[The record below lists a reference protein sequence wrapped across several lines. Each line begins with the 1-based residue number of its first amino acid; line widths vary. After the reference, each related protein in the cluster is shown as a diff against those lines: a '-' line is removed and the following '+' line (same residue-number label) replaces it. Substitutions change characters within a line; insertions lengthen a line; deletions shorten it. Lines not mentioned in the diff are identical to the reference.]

1 MLWCVLPN
9 VVMARGYFE
18 GVAHRNDKGWP
29 VTHEHL
35 VHAGG
40 DKDQHDPLSTD
51 YGFVDCAPPDPRLV
65 NVTVEQ
71 VVGEKFVLRWGDLQD
86 SCVRYRGLKHPGRA
100 RVFYH
105 GNYNR
110 RLCSTR
116 LSPTARVQTS
126 VCSTH
131 GTLLRG
137 LCRTRTFTTGYYWR
151 LCSTRLSPTAT
162 SADLRMLHPWNDFFG
177 VYAELERVLTEC

>member
-86 SCVRYRGLKHPGRA
+86 SCVDDIEVSSIQVCA

-110 RLCSTR
+110 
-116 LSPTARVQTS
+116 
-126 VCSTH
+126 
-131 GTLLRG
+131 
-137 LCRTRTFTTGYYWR
+137 R

-177 VYAELERVLTEC
+177 VYAELELNIIPTNRVYEGSTFQQKLTVPVRR